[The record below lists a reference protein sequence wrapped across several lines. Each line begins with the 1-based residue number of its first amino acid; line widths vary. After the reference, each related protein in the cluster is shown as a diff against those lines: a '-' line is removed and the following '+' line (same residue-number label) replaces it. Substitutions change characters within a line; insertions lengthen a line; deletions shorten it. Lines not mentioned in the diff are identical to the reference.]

1 MEACSST
8 SSPLMPHLDCRP
20 LKAYKRIFWCSHRM
34 RWLLQV
40 RYTSYP
46 LTNRFQT
53 QPHTKLWCNEANI
66 KSQKIGVNL
75 NKRPRMRALASALS
89 LAIRCSQC
97 KISNQ
102 SHPEP
107 PTRICMLSS
116 RPWRQRSIRQV
127 RRKSRNCDCKRNH
140 QWTFLYCLRSKTCK
154 LWLRLEAYLSKVRQ
168 DAVKRRRFCL
178 HR

>member
-1 MEACSST
+1 MELPSRIGILWLTLCDIIQNIT
-8 SSPLMPHLDCRP
+8 YNTHIVPMHLLYVGP
-20 LKAYKRIFWCSHRM
+20 K
-34 RWLLQV
+34 Q
-40 RYTSYP
+40 

-127 RRKSRNCDCKRNH
+127 RRKSKSCDCKPNH

-154 LWLRLEAYLSKVRQ
+154 LWLRLEVFLSKVRQ